1 MPDMIFTPLPP
12 LTPELRR
19 LGISLRPRTD
29 ADADFLR
36 DVYFA
41 YRWEEVAQTGWPEP
55 VRLAFLSDQHRL
67 QRHHY
72 DLHYADASFAVVE
85 EHGRPIGRLYTLC
98 SARDMRIVDIGLMPE
113 ARGRGLGGALLK
125 AVLAQAPTLGATKI
139 SIHVE
144 QNNPARR
151 LYERLGFVK
160 AGEANV
166 YDRLE
171 LPLAP
176 ETVH

>member
-1 MPDMIFTPLPP
+1 MIVTPPPP

-19 LGISLRPRTD
+19 LAVTLRPRTD
-29 ADADFLR
+29 ADADFLEA
-36 DVYFA
+36 VYFA
-41 YRWEEVAQTGWPEP
+41 HRWEEVAQTGWPEP

-67 QRHHY
+67 QRLHY
-72 DLHYADASFAVVE
+72 DQHYPDASYAVVE

-98 SARDMRIVDIGLMPE
+98 SAGDMRIMDIGLMPE
-113 ARGRGLGGALLK
+113 ARGRGLGGALLD
-125 AVLAQAPTLGATKI
+125 AVLRQAPTLGASKI

-160 AGEANV
+160 AGEANI

-171 LPLAP
+171 RLVEP
-176 ETVH
+176 ETVR